1 MTSWRSPWAPSSI
14 RGSFQT
20 VVSVWVDVSG
30 GGGEG
35 LDQEVA
41 VMEGHMVTI
50 PPHMF
55 FPDER
60 LRKLGAER
68 ESVVT
73 GCGVVRVD
81 IGGRGGEERRRFD
94 EDDT

>member
-1 MTSWRSPWAPSSI
+1 MTPWRSPWAPSSK

-60 LRKLGAER
+60 LPKFGAER
-68 ESVVT
+68 ES
-73 GCGVVRVD
+73 GLAG
-81 IGGRGGEERRRFD
+81 
-94 EDDT
+94 